1 MQAIK
6 SFNDVT
12 FLDYHYLI
20 RVNLSVINSASML
33 QNETVDII
41 IRCHCKY
48 LLSSCNNFVVDY
60 VMRQAYKVTHFIVR
74 ESLYRPSPHDAP
86 SYLDFT

>member
-1 MQAIK
+1 
-6 SFNDVT
+6 
-12 FLDYHYLI
+12 
-20 RVNLSVINSASML
+20 ML

-86 SYLDFT
+86 SYLDFTWVTLLLMTLIHFRRERMVDK